1 MYKVLALS
9 LVCIHL
15 LKIIRDYLIPQAQ
28 YWARIDNTIEQT
40 QFLPVGSYRQGVHV
54 CTYVCMHGCGG
65 RGGGR
70 EGPLRCVQEADC
82 ITVAIIL
89 DSLGFRKV
97 VPFQHGVV
105 ITQRKSV

>member
-9 LVCIHL
+9 LVRVHL
-15 LKIIRDYLIPQAQ
+15 LKIITDYLIPQAQ

-40 QFLPVGSYRQGVHV
+40 QLLPVGSYRQGVPV
-54 CTYVCMHGCGG
+54 CTYVRMHGCRG

-70 EGPLRCVQEADC
+70 EGPLRDVQEADR

-89 DSLGFRKV
+89 GSLGFRKV
-97 VPFQHGVV
+97 GPFQHGVV
-105 ITQRKSV
+105 ITQRKSD